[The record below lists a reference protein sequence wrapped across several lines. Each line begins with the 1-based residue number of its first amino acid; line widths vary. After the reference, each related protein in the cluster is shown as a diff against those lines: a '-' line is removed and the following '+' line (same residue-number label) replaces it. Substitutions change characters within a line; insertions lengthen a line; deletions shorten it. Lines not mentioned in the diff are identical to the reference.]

1 MTVPKSHQ
9 KSKKNTLHTCSHN
22 QHRQPTEICHYTSD
36 RASPT
41 RPSSSREGSAGA
53 RDEATRTVREDVH
66 RWSKYVAPHCS
77 GGGGAGRR
85 QQQKSNSSVGALRT
99 LRRPGT
105 ARNTGQGQPFNLDH
119 FLPLV
124 LFNMFCN
131 CRFSYD
137 RAIDPIKNTIRVG
150 STAL

>member
-1 MTVPKSHQ
+1 MLTVPKSH
-9 KSKKNTLHTCSHN
+9 KKVLKKNTLHTCAHN

-124 LFNMFCN
+124 L
-131 CRFSYD
+131 
-137 RAIDPIKNTIRVG
+137 
-150 STAL
+150 STFQHVVQLSLLL